1 MIGSSP
7 TCSASGRRDR
17 HDVRTF
23 GDLQRAHLTA
33 VAFENLDVYSGR
45 GVRTDTDW
53 SVPKI
58 VAERRGW
65 WCFELNGAFGA
76 LPEALGFSVRY
87 LAATVLLDDRIDPI
101 PTHLALEVTLD
112 RRYLVDV
119 GFGDSF
125 MRPLPIDDVGPHADG
140 HTVYWFTEEQGVTTL
155 SEGPDRERPQYRF
168 GSDPVALADMDEANR
183 FLQSN
188 PELRW
193 TTHRSATRLIDGGP
207 DRMTLLSDRVKIRRD
222 GAWTETA
229 VTAAQWDDVL
239 DKWFGMRL

>member
-1 MIGSSP
+1 MGTSQSNDWVISYLQRIGA
-7 TCSASGRRDR
+7 TRR
-17 HDVRTF
+17 HDVRTL
-23 GDLQRAHLTA
+23 GDLQRALLTA

-101 PTHLALEVTLD
+101 PTRLALEVTLD
-112 RRYLVDV
+112 RRYLVDL

-125 MRPLPIDDVGPHADG
+125 MRPLPIDDVGR
-140 HTVYWFTEEQGVTTL
+140 TL
-155 SEGPDRERPQYRF
+155 MATPCT
-168 GSDPVALADMDEANR
+168 GSPRSKESPPCPRAPTASGLSTGLAL
-183 FLQSN
+183 
-188 PELRW
+188 
-193 TTHRSATRLIDGGP
+193 
-207 DRMTLLSDRVKIRRD
+207 TLLR
-222 GAWTETA
+222 
-229 VTAAQWDDVL
+229 
-239 DKWFGMRL
+239 